1 MIGTKINYTIDNFSG
16 LINIEKYKEYEE
28 QNNKHHYT
36 SKLKKKRIINI
47 NKSGV
52 YLFYNDNK
60 EVVYIGKTINC
71 LKQRIHHH
79 IINGIKDYLLNIGDI
94 EESFRLY
101 KRNTYKYLSFIEV
114 DKDDTHF
121 VESYLI
127 NKYKPIYNIEFNK
140 DFKYPIDFVVT
151 GGTPQKVFDD
161 IYMNL

>member
-16 LINIEKYKEYEE
+16 LISIEDYKGYEE
-28 QNNKHHYT
+28 QNNKHHHT
-36 SKLKKKRIINI
+36 SKLKKKSFINR

-71 LKQRIHHH
+71 IKLRVHHH
-79 IINGIKDYLLNIGDI
+79 IINTLNNYLIERGDF

-101 KRNTYKYLSFIEV
+101 KRNKYKYFSYIEV
-114 DKDDTHF
+114 DEGNTHF
-121 VESYLI
+121 IESYLI
-127 NKYKPIYNIEFNK
+127 NKYKPSYNIEFNK

-151 GGTPQKVFDD
+151 GGIPQKVFDD

>member
-16 LINIEKYKEYEE
+16 LINIEEYKEYETN
-28 QNNKHHYT
+28 NNKYHT
-36 SKLKKKRIINI
+36 TDNRRKKSWIDRN
-47 NKSGV
+47 NSGV

-60 EVVYIGKTINC
+60 EVIYIGKTTNC

-101 KRNTYKYLSFIEV
+101 KRNRYKYLSFIEV

-127 NKYKPIYNIEFNK
+127 NKYKPSYNIEFNK
-140 DFKYPIDFVVT
+140 DFKYPIDFIVT
-151 GGTPQKVFDD
+151 RGITQEEFND